1 MLQME
6 DRLADAKDDAE
17 TTKEK
22 LLGLQND
29 HKNVLD
35 ELQKQQHENERLRS
49 GLVEAKF
56 KVETLSVST
65 TEMDVNM
72 DSMKS
77 DAVRSQRDAADLK
90 QELVE
95 AMAQLEAAWDE
106 LGEASTKN
114 FGYQK
119 ENAELKAANEDLETS
134 KRKLASQVTSAK
146 ELFRKLRDKNTALQ
160 RELDGYRSPAQ
171 MLSPPRASP
180 MSPEE

>member
-1 MLQME
+1 MVIILPT
-6 DRLADAKDDAE
+6 L
-17 TTKEK
+17 
-22 LLGLQND
+22 
-29 HKNVLD
+29 
-35 ELQKQQHENERLRS
+35 
-49 GLVEAKF
+49 EAKF

-119 ENAELKAANEDLETS
+119 ENAELKDARRADDDNADEADPQA
-134 KRKLASQVTSAK
+134 KRVA
-146 ELFRKLRDKNTALQ
+146 
-160 RELDGYRSPAQ
+160 ELDLQNTQLR
-171 MLSPPRASP
+171 
-180 MSPEE
+180 